1 LSNIFENLCGLHAEN
16 KHIPFELQYLPP
28 EKQRIILEAIFKGD
42 GYYGKVSKC
51 KKERKFRAIGT
62 ISLVLA
68 EQLRDVLLRLRKG
81 PTLNIQKE
89 KTDKKGVHHKKSFR
103 VSWQENYVLNF
114 SSFYEKGK
122 TLYWFL
128 PITSI
133 KKRKYKGDVYNL
145 TVAEDHSYVASNF
158 VVGNCGAGGDV
169 FGFVKQIEGIEF
181 GDALR
186 ILAQRAG
193 VELKPFHP
201 ESKELAT
208 HRSRLYEILE
218 LACQFFEKQLEGKT
232 IGAEARKYLLG
243 RGISEDSIKKW
254 RLGYSPD
261 VWQGLIDFLASRG
274 YKQPE
279 IENAGLAIKKDAGG
293 FYDRFRGRIMFPI
306 FDINSQVIGFGGRVF
321 TQRDQKEIAKYV
333 NTPATILY
341 DKSRTLYGLEK
352 AKVEIRKQDSC
363 LLAEGYTDAILSHQS
378 GIINAVAVSGTALTP
393 WHLKI
398 LRRFTENLLI
408 CFDMDLAGDTATKK
422 GIDLA
427 VNQGFNIKVVTLPE
441 GKDPAELA
449 AKSPEA
455 LEKAV
460 KEAKSIMEFY
470 FESALKKFDK
480 SKIEGKKGISKI
492 LLPVI
497 KKIPNKIE
505 QTFWLQKLSKEI
517 NVKEEDLTAEMAK
530 IKLEEEILGLEPEE
544 IINLPS
550 KTRKELIEE
559 RLITLLLRSRRGLD
573 SLLPEDLEFLSKDCA
588 EIVSA
593 FQKTEDN
600 EQVFKKLDSKV
611 LERVNCLSLKV
622 EMLDDLS
629 PKDQDIDFKDCLREI
644 KNMEVKSRL
653 EAISQELKSAENEN
667 NAKKISSLVAEFH
680 KLAKKLSDN

>member
-1 LSNIFENLCGLHAEN
+1 MTSSPIDDIKSRLDIVELISSYIKLQKAGANYRANC
-16 KHIPFELQYLPP
+16 PFH
-28 EKQRIILEAIFKGD
+28 
-42 GYYGKVSKC
+42 
-51 KKERKFRAIGT
+51 T
-62 ISLVLA
+62 
-68 EQLRDVLLRLRKG
+68 
-81 PTLNIQKE
+81 E
-89 KTDKKGVHHKKSFR
+89 KTPSFF
-103 VSWQENYVLNF
+103 VSPARQIWHCF
-114 SSFYEKGK
+114 G
-122 TLYWFL
+122 
-128 PITSI
+128 
-133 KKRKYKGDVYNL
+133 
-145 TVAEDHSYVASNF
+145 
-158 VVGNCGAGGDV
+158 CGAGHSIFD
-169 FGFVKQIEGIEF
+169 FVMKIEGIEF

-408 CFDMDLAGDTATKK
+408 CFDMDLAGDTATKR

-573 SLLPEDLEFLSKDCA
+573 NLLPEDLEFLSKDCA

>member
-1 LSNIFENLCGLHAEN
+1 MTSSPIDDIKSRLDIVELISSYIKLQKAGANYRANC
-16 KHIPFELQYLPP
+16 PFH
-28 EKQRIILEAIFKGD
+28 
-42 GYYGKVSKC
+42 
-51 KKERKFRAIGT
+51 T
-62 ISLVLA
+62 
-68 EQLRDVLLRLRKG
+68 
-81 PTLNIQKE
+81 E
-89 KTDKKGVHHKKSFR
+89 KTPSFF
-103 VSWQENYVLNF
+103 VSPARQIWHCF
-114 SSFYEKGK
+114 G
-122 TLYWFL
+122 
-128 PITSI
+128 
-133 KKRKYKGDVYNL
+133 
-145 TVAEDHSYVASNF
+145 
-158 VVGNCGAGGDV
+158 CGAGHSIFD
-169 FGFVKQIEGIEF
+169 FVMKIEGIEF

-261 VWQGLIDFLASRG
+261 VWQGLIDFLASRS
-274 YKQPE
+274 YRQPE

-573 SLLPEDLEFLSKDCA
+573 NLLPEDLEFLSKDCA